1 MATYA
6 YYRVSTQT
14 QAEKNSTEM
23 QKDVV
28 EKHCKE
34 NGIEISAVF
43 EDNGISG
50 AMDDMDDTIIREGL
64 IELLST
70 IQEGDTIIV
79 QNTSRLWRSD
89 TAKVMIRREIKKAG
103 ANLFS
108 IEQPTYDIF
117 KKNPNDF
124 LINGIMELLD
134 EYDKM
139 SIAMKLSKGRK
150 ARANSGNKPCGTAP
164 IGYRWKGN
172 KIEIDYNNHLIV
184 QDIFKM
190 CIDCNGNLSQ
200 IMRICAD
207 KGYKTTRG
215 KDFSVQAIK
224 NILTNDFYIGVVT
237 HARKKTNGEHEP
249 IIEKSVF
256 DTANEI
262 LKR

>member
-1 MATYA
+1 MAIYA

-14 QAEKNSTEM
+14 QSEKNSTEM

-28 EKHCKE
+28 EKYCKE
-34 NGIEISAVF
+34 NGVEINAVF

-139 SIAMKLSKGRK
+139 SIAMKLAKGRK

-164 IGYRWKGN
+164 IGYRWNVN

-200 IMRICAD
+200 IMRICTE

-237 HARKKTNGEHEP
+237 HAGKKTNGEHEP
-249 IIEKSVF
+249 IIENSVF

>member
-1 MATYA
+1 MAVYA

-23 QKDVV
+23 QRDVV
-28 EKHCKE
+28 EKYCRE
-34 NGIEISAVF
+34 NGIVLNAVF

-70 IQEGDTIIV
+70 IQSGDTIVV

-108 IEQPTYDIF
+108 VEQPTYDIF

-139 SIAMKLSKGRK
+139 SIAMKLAKGRK

-164 IGYRWKGN
+164 IGYRWNGN
-172 KIEIDYNNHLIV
+172 EIEIDYNNHLIV
-184 QDIFKM
+184 QDIFRM
-190 CIDCNGNLSQ
+190 CIECNGNLSL
-200 IMRICAD
+200 IMRKSEE

-224 NILTNDFYIGVVT
+224 NILTNDFYIGIVT
-237 HARKKTNGEHEP
+237 HAGKKTSGEHEP
-249 IIEKSVF
+249 IIEKSLF
-256 DTANEI
+256 DTVNEI

>member
-1 MATYA
+1 MAAYA

-28 EKHCKE
+28 EKYCKE

-108 IEQPTYDIF
+108 VEQPTYDIF

-139 SIAMKLSKGRK
+139 SIAMKLAKGRK

-164 IGYRWKGN
+164 IGYRWNGN

-184 QDIFKM
+184 QDIFKI
-190 CIDCNGNLSQ
+190 CIDCDGNLSQ
-200 IMRICAD
+200 IMRICTE

-237 HARKKTNGEHEP
+237 HAGKKTNGEHEP
-249 IIEKSVF
+249 IIEKPVF
-256 DTANEI
+256 DTTNEI

>member
-28 EKHCKE
+28 EKYCKE

-139 SIAMKLSKGRK
+139 SIAMKLAKGRK

-164 IGYRWKGN
+164 IGYRWNGN

-190 CIDCNGNLSQ
+190 CIDYNGNLSQ
-200 IMRICAD
+200 IMRICTE

-215 KDFSVQAIK
+215 KGFSVQAVK

-237 HARKKTNGEHEP
+237 HAGKKTNGEHEA

>member
-34 NGIEISAVF
+34 NGIEINAVF

-108 IEQPTYDIF
+108 VEQPTYDIF

-139 SIAMKLSKGRK
+139 SIAMKLAKGRK

-164 IGYRWKGN
+164 IGYRWNGN

-184 QDIFKM
+184 QDIFKI

-207 KGYKTTRG
+207 NGYKTTRG

-224 NILTNDFYIGVVT
+224 NILTNDFYIGIVT
-237 HARKKTNGEHEP
+237 HAGKKTIGEHES
-249 IIEKSVF
+249 IIEKTVF